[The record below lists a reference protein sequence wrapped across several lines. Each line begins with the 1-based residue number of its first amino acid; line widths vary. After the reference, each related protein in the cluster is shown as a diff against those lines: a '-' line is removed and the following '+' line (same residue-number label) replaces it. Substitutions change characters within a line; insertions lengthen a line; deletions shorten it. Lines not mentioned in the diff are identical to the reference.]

1 MESHE
6 NLLSAE
12 LQIDSTSQ
20 SYLIET
26 AKWGTFLSILGFI
39 MSVVIALLAI
49 FVGTIFGSLYR
60 GFGDAG
66 TSALTRVFISAFY
79 LLVAVANFF
88 VSFYLFTFSSKMKTA
103 LYTND
108 QDSLNAS
115 FRNLRRMFRLIGIL
129 TAIYVGTI
137 ILALIFGLLA
147 YAFKS

>member
-20 SYLIET
+20 LYLAET

-49 FVGTIFGSLYR
+49 FVGTIFGSLSK
-60 GFGDAG
+60 GFGDPS
-66 TSALTRVFISAFY
+66 TSALTRVVISAFY

-88 VSFYLFTFSSKMKTA
+88 VSLYLFTFSSKMKAA
-103 LYTND
+103 LYAND

-137 ILALIFGLLA
+137 ILASLFGLLA
-147 YAFKS
+147 YALK